1 MLSLL
6 EKQMELLERKL
17 FDLENRIEDQTIQ
30 LNDVATMGLMITS
43 ILDIEKVLSAMM
55 DMATRMVGGEV
66 GCIMLWENNLLQ
78 TKISWGLDDRIIKSI
93 KMENDVDIATWTFQ
107 TGETIVINE
116 FPEGTKH
123 EGLIDAI
130 LSVPVATQERQLGVL
145 LVVNKSAGGGF
156 TPEDS
161 HAIESLVRFAAVS
174 IENANLRKERLER
187 QKLEQELV
195 VARQVQQALLPSKS
209 EIFEHASIA
218 ATYIPAGQVGGDY
231 YDIIRLSPHEF
242 VIIVGDV
249 SNKGMPAALMMTA
262 VRSVFRMEAGKNVE
276 IDQLITDLN
285 AFLCDQVLKTEN
297 MFISLAYAYFNLHL
311 MNCVYVNAGH
321 LAPIH
326 FHKKSSELTVW
337 KKGGTVLGQFPSFV
351 YQSETVPL
359 EVGDKILFYTDGIT
373 ECENGEGAMYMRE
386 RLNKFV
392 LTNAECPPEEFV
404 DRLTKDV
411 NDFKGDPNAP
421 QSDDIT
427 TLMIEVK

>member
-1 MLSLL
+1 MLSIL

-17 FDLENRIEDQTIQ
+17 FDLEDRIEDQSMQ

-43 ILDIEKVLSAMM
+43 LLDIEKVLSAMM
-55 DMATRMVGGEV
+55 DMATRTVGGEV
-66 GCIMLWENNLLQ
+66 GCIMLLEKGLLQ
-78 TKISWGLDDRIIKSI
+78 TKVSWGLDDRIIKSI
-93 KMENDVDIATWTFQ
+93 KLENEVDIATWTFQ

-116 FPEGTKH
+116 FPEEATHG
-123 EGLIDAI
+123 GLINAI
-130 LSVPVATQERQLGVL
+130 ISVPVATHERQLGVL
-145 LVVNKSAGGGF
+145 IVVNKTSGGGF
-156 TPEDS
+156 TDEDKN
-161 HAIESLVRFAAVS
+161 AIETLVRFAAVS
-174 IENANLRKERLER
+174 IENANLMMERLER

-195 VARQVQQALLPSKS
+195 VARQVQQALLPSNA
-209 EIFEHASIA
+209 ETFEKASIA
-218 ATYIPAGQVGGDY
+218 ATYLPAGQVGGDY

-297 MFISLAYAYFNLHL
+297 MFISLAYAYFNLR
-311 MNCVYVNAGH
+311 MMSCTYVNAGH

-326 FHKKSSELTVW
+326 YHKETAAITVW
-337 KKGGTVLGQFPSFV
+337 KTGGTVLGQFPSFV
-351 YQSETVPL
+351 YQSESVPL
-359 EVGDKILFYTDGIT
+359 ETGDRVLFYTDGIT
-373 ECENGEGAMYMRE
+373 ECEDSVGQMYTRE

-392 LTNAECPPEEFV
+392 VANAERKPEEFIALLTQEV
-404 DRLTKDV
+404 D
-411 NDFKGDPNAP
+411 DFKGDSSKP

-427 TLMIEVK
+427 TLLIEIK